1 MLFKSPISLPQSS
14 GFVAFDGGGAAEAEV
29 QHRAPTPADPVPT
42 PRLEPELVEAAARAL
57 EAPSTWQ
64 GSRTW
69 QPATGALVR
78 RVEGAVIVAICGYFA
93 FGLASVAG
101 WL

>member
-1 MLFKSPISLPQSS
+1 MFLKNPLSQSS
-14 GFVAFDGGGAAEAEV
+14 GFVAFDGGGIAESDV
-29 QHRAPTPADPVPT
+29 QRRAPKSVDVAVT
-42 PRLEPELVEAAARAL
+42 PRLEPELARAAEPAL
-57 EAPSTWQ
+57 DVANDWH

-69 QPATGALVR
+69 QPTTGALVR
-78 RVEGAVIVAICGYFA
+78 RVESVVIVAICGYFA